1 MGSSFVDSWGA
12 LAQKSE
18 CRVELSSDCS
28 ILGSNTSDYR
38 RVKDYS
44 RPVRSIGTIPTGDG
58 NPAEKRNT
66 WIAGPFG
73 SLAGCRGD
81 DFKVLYAAE
90 VSLDAFDTQLTGF
103 LMLPWGGLEW
113 SQFRGER

>member
-1 MGSSFVDSWGA
+1 M
-12 LAQKSE
+12 
-18 CRVELSSDCS
+18 
-28 ILGSNTSDYR
+28 LGSNTSDYR
-38 RVKDYS
+38 RVRDYS
-44 RPVRSIGTIPTGDG
+44 RPVRSIGTIPTGGG

-66 WIAGPFG
+66 RIAGSSG

-81 DFKVLYAAE
+81 GFELLYAAE

-103 LMLPWGGLEW
+103 LMLPWCGLGW

>member
-44 RPVRSIGTIPTGDG
+44 RPVRSIGTISTGG
-58 NPAEKRNT
+58 ENSAEKRNT
-66 WIAGPFG
+66 QIAGSFVR
-73 SLAGCRGD
+73 LAGCRIDG
-81 DFKVLYAAE
+81 FELLYAAE
-90 VSLDAFDTQLTGF
+90 VSLEASDTQLTGF
-103 LMLPWGGLEW
+103 PILPWGGLGW
-113 SQFRGER
+113 LQFRGDG